1 MNYKTYKV
9 ITMPLIISAT
19 GHRPQAL
26 QTSWSMYESFTLP
39 RLTDLATAYFQRTKP
54 DIVISGMAL
63 GWDTAVALS
72 ALTLGIELHCY
83 VPFNGHHARWSSK
96 QQEQYH
102 SIIQQTDKV
111 IYPQGEDVPRERSY
125 SEVAKLL
132 LNRNTDMLNN
142 SNRVVALFNG
152 EPKGGTYDAIKKAK
166 AMGLQ
171 VDNLYNSWVK
181 YRHKKSS
188 VSV

>member
-1 MNYKTYKV
+1 MS
-9 ITMPLIISAT
+9 LIISAT

-26 QTSWSMYESFTLP
+26 QNSWPMYEPFTLP

-63 GWDTAVALS
+63 GWDTAVALAS
-72 ALTLGIELHCY
+72 INLGIELHCY

-96 QQEQYH
+96 QQEQFN
-102 SIIQQTDKV
+102 SIIQQADKV
-111 IYPQGEDVPRERSY
+111 LYPQGEDVPRKRSY

-171 VDNLYNSWVK
+171 VDNLYNSWIK
-181 YRHKKSS
+181 YRYKNSS
-188 VSV
+188 VSL